1 MIAGAGISSRYEVA
15 TSVVAV
21 HRVRGASLMV
31 IGAVGRPTAMILSAN
46 GSVASEGQFALAV

>member
-21 HRVRGASLMV
+21 HRVRDAFLVMV
-31 IGAVGRPTAMILSAN
+31 VRGSVGRPTAVTLSAD
-46 GSVASEGQFALAV
+46 GSVASEG